1 MVSLGCACD
10 EFRWRRLLHR
20 RQLLLAAAGGA
31 MLATAPPVRFARAQS
46 ATPVAA
52 GNRVAVQG
60 LALGALPNGA
70 FINPLVEI
78 YGRLEI
84 GARSFVAGNT
94 LFDAGD
100 GVTISLGDDNNCQD
114 NVYLIAR
121 GAPIHCGDRVS
132 IAHQAA
138 IHNSVVGDFAFFGF
152 RARARDAQI
161 GAGSM
166 IMHNTLVE
174 GVVVP
179 PNRITPFGARITT
192 QAQADALPEIT
203 HDDEEFK
210 DEVQEV
216 NVAFARGYADLL
228 AALGRDGLEGV
239 GPNPVTPFTPRSIQ
253 PQLGEDARLAELVR
267 IVGDVRLGDGSVVGQ
282 RSSIRADEGTP
293 IVIGRQARI
302 GSRVTF
308 HALKGTRIDVGDF
321 VAVGDE
327 AVIHGPGRIGDAVV
341 VGAGS
346 VVFQATVEAGVEI
359 RPGATIAGQ
368 CTLRQGSI
376 VPEGAVVT
384 TQAEA
389 DALPGR

>member
-1 MVSLGCACD
+1 MFSSGCACD
-10 EFRWRRLLHR
+10 EMGWRRMLHR
-20 RQLLLAAAGGA
+20 RRLLLAAGGA
-31 MLATAPPVRFARAQS
+31 LLATAPTTRFGRAQS
-46 ATPVAA
+46 ATPVATGA
-52 GNRVAVQG
+52 RLAVHG
-60 LALGALPNGA
+60 LDLGALPNGA
-70 FINPLVEI
+70 FISPLVEL
-78 YGRLEI
+78 YGQIEI

-94 LFDAGD
+94 VFDAGD
-100 GVTISLGDDNNCQD
+100 GVMISLGDENNCQD

-121 GAPIHCGDRVS
+121 GASIHCGDRVS

-138 IHNSVVGDFAFFGF
+138 LQNAVVGDFTFFGF
-152 RARARDAQI
+152 RARVRDAEI

-166 IMHNTLVE
+166 VMHNTTVE
-174 GVVVP
+174 GVVIP
-179 PNRITPFGARITT
+179 PNRITPLGARITT

-203 HDDEEFK
+203 HANEEFK
-210 DEVQEV
+210 TEVQEV
-216 NVAFARGYADLL
+216 NVAFASGYADLL
-228 AALGRDGLEGV
+228 AKLGRDGLEGV
-239 GPNPVTPFTPRSIQ
+239 GPNPVTPFTPQSIQ
-253 PQLGEDARLAELVR
+253 PQLGDGVRLGELVR
-267 IVGDVRLGDGSVVGQ
+267 IVGDARLGAGSVVGQ

-321 VAVGDE
+321 VTIGEE
-327 AVIHGPGRIGDAVV
+327 AVVHGPVRVGNAVAI
-341 VGAGS
+341 GAGA
-346 VVFQATVEAGVEI
+346 VVFQATVEDGVEI
-359 RPGATIAGQ
+359 RPGATVAGQ